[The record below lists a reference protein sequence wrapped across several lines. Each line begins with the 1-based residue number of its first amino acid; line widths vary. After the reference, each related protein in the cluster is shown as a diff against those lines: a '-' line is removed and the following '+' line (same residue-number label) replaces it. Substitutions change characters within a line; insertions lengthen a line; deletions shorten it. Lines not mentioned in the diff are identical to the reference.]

1 MSLAHRPSLNQIVI
15 TFVVGIFLSASS
27 LTAPGATAATKHSS
41 LPLTCRPTQL
51 FPSMSPSKGVY
62 SPSAGFRATLWF
74 QNTGATCTLN
84 VDNVPVQAVS
94 GPSHT
99 PVGLGSLSGA
109 VAYLPLV
116 LSHDARAFASVS
128 IGSISTP
135 SIKRL
140 MRQHGSSCAPKYAD
154 GIEVV
159 SNPSVKADS
168 WPSHY
173 FALAV
178 RVPVCTKDYFNV
190 SAGVIMKSLTGVIKG
205 RLETNGGPSPSSGY
219 QPYPGMVFA
228 TNENGETFGAT
239 VPATGYFEIRVPVG
253 VYQMTGSSPL
263 YGGGTYR
270 CVGAPKLNVRVD
282 KTASAN
288 VICVEK

>member
-1 MSLAHRPSLNQIVI
+1 MSLAHHPTLNQLVV
-15 TFVVGIFLSASS
+15 TFVVGISLSASS
-27 LTAPGATAATKHSS
+27 LTAPVASAATKHSP
-41 LPLTCRPTQL
+41 LPATCRPTQL
-51 FPSMSPSKGVY
+51 FPSMSPSKGTY

-74 QNTGATCTLN
+74 QNTGGTCTLS

-109 VAYLPLV
+109 VAYSPIV
-116 LSHDARAFASVS
+116 LTHRARAFASVS

-135 SIKRL
+135 SIKKL

-159 SNPSVKADS
+159 SNPSVRSDS

-173 FALAV
+173 FALAT

-190 SAGVIMKSLTGVIKG
+190 AAGVIMKSLTGVIKG
-205 RLETNGGPSPSSGY
+205 RLETNGVPSSSPGY
-219 QPYPGMVFA
+219 QPYPGMIWAVA
-228 TNENGETFGAT
+228 KNGETFGAT
-239 VPATGYFEIRVPVG
+239 VPASGYFEIRVPVG
-253 VYQMTGSSPL
+253 VYQLTGSSPL

-270 CVGAPKLNVRVD
+270 CLGAPKLSVHVD
-282 KTASAN
+282 KTARAN
-288 VICVEK
+288 VICIEK